1 MHPNCKYDARC
12 TKPDC
17 PFTHV
22 SRRSAGAPPPRLGR
36 SSKTHAHCAQ
46 AFPSPNSFVSKRNV
60 STAAQPTSAK
70 TTCRFFPDCK
80 NLDCQFYHPKVKTK
94 STLSFLSDCP
104 VKTGCSKLH
113 LSVFYS
119 VNSLCCVVLQPC
131 HFAAQCKRAG
141 CTFYHPTT
149 SVPPRHALKW
159 TKAQSRWSYRRQ
171 MARFFSFTK
180 CGLWRNES
188 IKFFSFSTSCS

>member
-36 SSKTHAHCAQ
+36 SSKTHAHCAR
-46 AFPSPNSFVSKRNV
+46 AFPSPNSCVSKRNV

-80 NLDCQFYHPKVKTK
+80 NLDCPFYHPKVKTQ
-94 STLSFLSDCP
+94 STLCFFCQTVQSKQVAVNSTFLF
-104 VKTGCSKLH
+104 
-113 LSVFYS
+113 FYS
-119 VNSLCCVVLQPC
+119 FNSLCCVVLQPC

-159 TKAQSRWSYRRQ
+159 TKAQSR
-171 MARFFSFTK
+171 
-180 CGLWRNES
+180 
-188 IKFFSFSTSCS
+188 